1 MLQSEGEGKA
11 VHRDRRLT
19 RNAME
24 ATSRRGDVGDDG
36 IDGYRHRG
44 LRARRCRLGPS
55 RVHWLSED
63 EDIKAELQGST
74 ARRGAVSNDGTRR
87 WPELGF
93 WVERKS
99 KGRGREVP
107 ARVSLRRREA
117 MFNLVRSK
125 YSLLVPQSNITL

>member
-1 MLQSEGEGKA
+1 
-11 VHRDRRLT
+11 
-19 RNAME
+19 ME
-24 ATSRRGDVGDDG
+24 AMLRRGDVGDDG

-44 LRARRCRLGPS
+44 LRARRRRLGPS
-55 RVHWLSED
+55 RVDWLSED
-63 EDIKAELQGST
+63 EDIKAELRGST
-74 ARRGAVSNDGTRR
+74 ARRGAVSNHGTRR

-117 MFNLVRSK
+117 MFHLIRSK